1 MILNSCRIMT
11 ADNRARVAEERGAV
25 DRLSNLP
32 INAIQNIIGRMPIR
46 DAARTSILSSKWRYF
61 WAEYPEVVLDEQ
73 FYAEIMRNNSP
84 NFFRT
89 EYVNKVNG
97 ILFQHLGPILKFV
110 LDIPELYSTQ
120 YSSIDQWLL
129 FVSRKDVTELILHNR
144 SPNPYKVPCYAFSC
158 PKLAYISVTKCIF
171 SAPNSEGFF
180 GKLTHLVLETVTF
193 QFSVLNLPQLVQLE
207 LKNCFGIQ
215 LLCVSTPS
223 LRILNLLDNDD
234 LDLSYYITCKD
245 LEEVCIGL
253 SDGVEHDK
261 LDKNITLTKL
271 LGCWPELECLY
282 LNGSFLKHLAAGDI
296 PQRLPI
302 DQVNSLISL
311 TQFRITYHCAEIAC
325 ILCLLQSALNL
336 SELEIWADKQIIYDE
351 KTVSYLKEPGLMKQS
366 FKGLQTVIMQMFK
379 GSTSELL
386 LVKLLLACSPSL
398 ERMCIEENQ
407 DLDPIDRL
415 NTSKELLRFSR
426 ASPKVEVIFQPGN

>member
-1 MILNSCRIMT
+1 MILNC
-11 ADNRARVAEERGAV
+11 RVAEERGAV

-46 DAARTSILSSKWRYF
+46 DAARTSILSSKWRYI

-84 NFFRT
+84 NFFLT

-129 FVSRKDVTELILHNR
+129 FVSRKDVTKLILHNR

-158 PKLAYISVTKCIF
+158 PKLAYIRVTKCIF
-171 SAPNSEGFF
+171 KAPNSEGFF

-215 LLCVSTPS
+215 LLCVSAPS
-223 LRILNLLDNDD
+223 LRILILLDNDD

-245 LEEVCIGL
+245 LVTVYIGL

-302 DQVNSLISL
+302 DQVSSLVYL
-311 TQFRITYHCAEIAC
+311 TPFRITYHCAEIAC
-325 ILCLLQSALNL
+325 ILCLLQSAWNL

-351 KTVSYLKEPGLMKQS
+351 KTVTYLKEPGLMKQS
-366 FKGLQTVIMQMFK
+366 FKGLQTVTMQMFK

-386 LVKLLLACSPSL
+386 LVKLLLFCSHHL
-398 ERMCIEENQ
+398 
-407 DLDPIDRL
+407 
-415 NTSKELLRFSR
+415 KECVLKRTKTLTLL
-426 ASPKVEVIFQPGN
+426 KG